1 MTTIDNNRQ
10 QNNNKQRV
18 LCECGKSLADRHSL
32 CKHKKICK
40 FLNPQ
45 PHAIQQNND
54 MLKTMMEFMKQQ
66 SQQQAE
72 VMKTMAE
79 NMGNR
84 TTNNKTTNKQVFNI
98 NNYLNNECKDAINM
112 SDFKKN
118 FEFTKEHLELCQ
130 MQGLEKGI
138 TKAIMDNLHKL
149 PITDRPIVCS
159 DIKREVLYIKDDGEW
174 CNDSAKDK
182 FKELANKA
190 QTKGF
195 VLMNEYIKSRP
206 NFYKDENSK
215 DYISTNLSTFGKS
228 LDEQNVSCK
237 ILKNVCNE
245 TYVKDSI
252 MKK

>member
-1 MTTIDNNRQ
+1 MATKRYN
-10 QNNNKQRV
+10 
-18 LCECGKSLADRHSL
+18 CECGKSYKNRQHLWRHRQTCSYIEPNETPLQDNSL
-32 CKHKKICK
+32 I
-40 FLNPQ
+40 L
-45 PHAIQQNND
+45 
-54 MLKTMMEFMKQQ
+54 EFMKMQM
-66 SQQQAE
+66 E
-72 VMKTMAE
+72 RDDKKDERLMKVMETMAE
-79 NMGNR
+79 NMGSR
-84 TTNNKTTNKQVFNI
+84 TTNTRTTNRQVFNI

-159 DIKREVLYIKDDGEW
+159 DIKREVLYIKDDDVW

-252 MKK
+252 MTK

>member
-1 MTTIDNNRQ
+1 MVTKTYS
-10 QNNNKQRV
+10 
-18 LCECGKSLADRHSL
+18 CECGKSYAHRQGLWTHRKTCTYESKPVNTIDND
-32 CKHKKICK
+32 I
-40 FLNPQ
+40 LNR
-45 PHAIQQNND
+45 
-54 MLKTMMEFMKQQ
+54 MLSIIENQ
-66 SQQQAE
+66 SEQQAE

-79 NMGNR
+79 NMGSR

-98 NNYLNNECKDAINM
+98 NNECKDAINM

-159 DIKREVLYIKDDGEW
+159 DIKREVLYIKDDDVW

-245 TYVKDSI
+245 TYVKDSMI
-252 MKK
+252 TK